1 MRLFWEI
8 VQRGIQRQIAYRAV
22 MLAGLGT
29 NFFFGILRAAI
40 LMGLY
45 GDKTM
50 MEGLSRADALSYI
63 AFTQAVIAY
72 LSLFGWYEVAN
83 QVYSGEIS
91 ADLLKPLSYQ
101 FFWFGRDFGQA
112 LVNFVVRG
120 VVIFAGFA
128 LLLEMAFPQT
138 ALRWLLVALALLLA
152 WLISFSWRFLIN
164 LSAFWLGDARGLL
177 RVVFA
182 ASWFF
187 SGFWQ
192 PLRFYPKWLR
202 EFAYTFTPFP
212 YLLDAVFEVFSGVL
226 TVPQT
231 FIILLQQAAWG
242 IGLLLL
248 GQFILWRGVRKLV
261 IVGG

>member
-45 GDKTM
+45 GDRTIM
-50 MEGLSRADALSYI
+50 AGLSRSDALTYI

-83 QVYSGEIS
+83 QVYNGEIS

-120 VVIFAGFA
+120 IVIFIGFA
-128 LLLEMAFPQT
+128 LFYPMSYPQT
-138 ALRWLLVALALLLA
+138 ALRWLLVVLALLLA
-152 WLISFSWRFLIN
+152 WLVSFGWRFLIN

-182 ASWFF
+182 ASWFL

-192 PLRFYPKWLR
+192 PLRFYPAALR
-202 EFAYTFTPFP
+202 QAAYTFTPFP

-231 FIILLQQAAWG
+231 LQILLQQAAWSM
-242 IGLLLL
+242 GLLLL
-248 GQFILWRGVRKLV
+248 GQFIMRRGVRKLV